1 MQRTLIHL
9 PVRKVV
15 ERSSPILVNQ
25 WREARHA
32 LIHQH
37 IAAENR
43 HDLAAWLATF
53 ARPSY
58 ELVALDSSAVG
69 ATAVADL
76 VGRLLTAFPNLYTEI
91 FALYHADLAVI
102 LEGQLVGAQT
112 GAWLGLP
119 ASGRVINLPFVA
131 IFRFDEARLIGKRST
146 LTPA

>member
-1 MQRTLIHL
+1 M
-9 PVRKVV
+9 
-15 ERSSPILVNQ
+15 ERSSPSSVNQ
-25 WREARHA
+25 WRESRSA
-32 LIHQH
+32 LIQQH
-37 IAAENR
+37 IDAENR
-43 HDLAAWLATF
+43 HDLTAWLATF
-53 ARPSY
+53 TRPSY

-76 VGRLLTAFPNLYTEI
+76 AGRLLTAFPNLYTEL

-131 IFRFDEARLIGKRST
+131 IFKFDEARLIGKKVYFDSGLMMRQ
-146 LTPA
+146 LTGS

>member
-1 MQRTLIHL
+1 
-9 PVRKVV
+9 V
-15 ERSSPILVNQ
+15 ERSSPTSVSQ
-25 WREARHA
+25 WREARMT

-37 IAAENR
+37 IDAENR
-43 HDLAAWLATF
+43 HDLAAWMATF

-76 VGRLLTAFPNLYTEI
+76 VGRWLAAFPNLYTEV

-119 ASGRVINLPFVA
+119 ASGRVMNLPFVA
-131 IFRFDEARLIGKRST
+131 IFKFDETRLIGKKVYFDSGLMMRQ
-146 LTPA
+146 LTGA